1 MTAEEIAAL
10 EAFEDTD
17 FSDCPEITDEEWR
30 TAQPLYP
37 PAPKTGRDLLA
48 GLDDFTVRYLT
59 ARAAAT
65 QQTPAAIIGELVRKE
80 LAATA

>member
-1 MTAEEIAAL
+1 MTTSIKFSELKNLPPISPARMAEI

-37 PAPKTGRDLLA
+37 P
-48 GLDDFTVRYLT
+48 T
-59 ARAAAT
+59 A
-65 QQTPAAIIGELVRKE
+65 IVGELVRE
-80 LAATA
+80 RIAATA